1 MLTSGL
7 GHKSSIKS
15 KGPLYISLI
24 YFAFGFLWIL
34 FTDKFLYVI
43 TDSDVEFAKYQTYK
57 GWVFILM
64 TTILVYVLVKI
75 YTVYKEKSLQLLRD
89 NEKIIRENLKEKETL
104 LMEIHHRVKNNFQI
118 VISLLRMKSRHVN
131 NEILTK
137 NTQEIIDKINAISMV
152 HDKLYETESLSDIDF
167 PSYIHDVVR
176 HLLISSEKLESV
188 KVEYDLDQIVL
199 PIEIAV
205 PCGILINE
213 IISRILNDSVIHNNV
228 DLIGI
233 LMKKEIE
240 NRYSLIIEDN
250 GNRKSDDNKDSD
262 RRFEM
267 MMINI
272 LTDQINGD
280 IQIHATDKGTKYSI
294 NFPG

>member
-1 MLTSGL
+1 
-7 GHKSSIKS
+7 
-15 KGPLYISLI
+15 
-24 YFAFGFLWIL
+24 
-34 FTDKFLYVI
+34 VI

-75 YTVYKEKSLQLLRD
+75 YNVYKEKSLQLLRD

-118 VISLLRMKSRHVN
+118 VISLLRMKSRLVN

-213 IISRILNDSVIHNNV
+213 IISRILNDTVIHNNV

-233 LMKKEIE
+233 FMKKEIE

-280 IQIHATDKGTKYSI
+280 IQIHSTDKGTKYSI